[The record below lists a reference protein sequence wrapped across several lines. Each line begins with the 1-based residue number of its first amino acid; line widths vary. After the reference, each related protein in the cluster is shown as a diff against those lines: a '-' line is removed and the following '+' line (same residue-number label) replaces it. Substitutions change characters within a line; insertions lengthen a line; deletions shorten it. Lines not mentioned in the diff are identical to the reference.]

1 MTESNAMASTCPSVK
16 SRVLRRLPEYSS
28 TQPSTTSQL
37 PALTGA
43 SVSTSAPRFS
53 SPSTRTVAP
62 AAAASMSSGRP
73 LCRQDIA
80 AKTATSRQAAPDLR
94 GCLFAPSVPARTCVA
109 CPGMQTPS
117 LDPWLVRLRGAPRAC
132 PTAGSRQTH
141 QAAVLAEPAVDCCQ
155 HLVELAGRNGV
166 CERIWGEVGHG
177 CWGNEPR
184 LSC

>member
-1 MTESNAMASTCPSVK
+1 MPKCQVQGVPRRRPESSPPQPPTAS
-16 SRVLRRLPEYSS
+16 
-28 TQPSTTSQL
+28 QPL
-37 PALTGA
+37 ALTGA
-43 SVSTSAPRFS
+43 SVSMSAPRFS
-53 SPSTRTVAP
+53 SPSTRTVPP

-73 LCRQDIA
+73 HCRQDIA
-80 AKTATSRQAAPDLR
+80 AKTAINRQAAPDLR
-94 GCLFAPSVPARTCVA
+94 GCMFAPSVPARTCVA
-109 CPGMQTPS
+109 CSGIPTPI
-117 LDPWLVRLRGAPRAC
+117 LDPWPVRRRGAPRAC
-132 PTAGSRQTH
+132 PTAASRQTH